1 MSSTE
6 KSAANKR
13 IAKKKTANRNIRSI
27 FDNNYYTA
35 IYVKIFHGQIV

>member
-27 FDNNYYTA
+27 FDNNYLFYKN
-35 IYVKIFHGQIV
+35 IEWLLV